1 MKKPSM
7 KCRRPSYPI
16 HDFGSEYPWTNKRFS
31 IRDPRLDV
39 WQSSAPTLDL
49 AAKKANELSPA
60 RSPAPTMSQDQID
73 HENWRDEQRA
83 KIATGEIRRAVMS
96 RRGLGES
103 DDESFVKQFVKEKR
117 REGWSVYASRINH
130 GVQGAHRL
138 EFERNGNEF
147 EVVGSGNHWELF
159 HGPSLSG
166 RGEKF
171 DGLDT
176 AFQTAA
182 QMDEAMDQPPL
193 DVPTMSVEEIAD
205 HHGVPVE
212 QIEQQLE
219 IGIEV
224 EMEHTTDPDAA
235 MEIALDHLMEMPE
248 YYDELATVEPHHYTP
263 ESVRAAW
270 VSYQMDEKIRDPR
283 EAMLDMALKFLD
295 RKVHD
300 DHDRQSL
307 GGLAMDVAREVQLNQ
322 IGVNHRDLARLYR
335 DWKGDTVVTEG
346 WMEDNLY
353 YLDEVIKANDSVSND
368 KVTRKKKKK

>member
-1 MKKPSM
+1 MAFKAL
-7 KCRRPSYPI
+7 I
-16 HDFGSEYPWTNKRFS
+16 A
-31 IRDPRLDV
+31 
-39 WQSSAPTLDL
+39 SSLKGD
-49 AAKKANELSPA
+49 
-60 RSPAPTMSQDQID
+60 
-73 HENWRDEQRA
+73 
-83 KIATGEIRRAVMS
+83 
-96 RRGLGES
+96 
-103 DDESFVKQFVKEKR
+103 
-117 REGWSVYASRINH
+117 
-130 GVQGAHRL
+130 
-138 EFERNGNEF
+138 GNEF

-159 HGPSLSG
+159 NGPSLSG

-235 MEIALDHLMEMPE
+235 MEIALDHLMEMPD

-270 VSYQMDEKIRDPR
+270 QSYQMDEKIRDPR

-353 YLDEVIKANDSVSND
+353 YLDEVIKADENFQDGKVKGKSRPGRAKRAGVDASKSVSALRKQAKNSSGEEQ
-368 KVTRKKKKK
+368 KMAHWAANMKAGRQKKKK